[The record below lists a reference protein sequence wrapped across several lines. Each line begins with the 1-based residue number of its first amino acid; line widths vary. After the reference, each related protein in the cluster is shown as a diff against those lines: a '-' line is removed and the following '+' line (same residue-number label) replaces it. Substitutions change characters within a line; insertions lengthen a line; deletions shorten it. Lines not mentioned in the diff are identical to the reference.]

1 MSEETN
7 LCSCHDCYFSFLF
20 AGSTMF
26 VEAAGRVGEVRHHQ
40 PDVRRHQHQPHP
52 DQHRGAGPQEHF
64 HVQQHQ
70 VQHVVGDF

>member
-1 MSEETN
+1 
-7 LCSCHDCYFSFLF
+7 
-20 AGSTMF
+20 MF

-52 DQHRGAGPQEHF
+52 DQHRGAGPQEHL

-70 VQHVVGDF
+70 VKHVVGDF